1 MKLASLGIA
10 LALVAL
16 PPLAQAS
23 PSSARAAGDAPLQ
36 LGRYSTAVAAPA
48 AQVAQPLEALVR
60 LSYPRQTVHTVGDA
74 LEHTLARSGW
84 RLVSASA
91 LEPQAAHL
99 LTLPLPDSQRTLGP
113 YTVRTVLEVLT
124 GTPWQWHEDAVQRLA
139 WFTLRAEYRP
149 APPSVATQLGNDAA
163 EVAEA
168 HPISS
173 PEISSLDV
181 AEDLG
186 AAEKNARA
194 DRRASRT
201 KAHFFPASG
210 ESSAQG
216 VTPDTSR

>member
-1 MKLASLGIA
+1 M
-10 LALVAL
+10 
-16 PPLAQAS
+16 
-23 PSSARAAGDAPLQ
+23 Q
-36 LGRYSTAVAAPA
+36 LGRYSTAVAAPP

-60 LSYPRQTVHTVGDA
+60 LSYPRQTVRTVGDA
-74 LEHTLARSGW
+74 LDHTLARSGW

-149 APPSVATQLGNDAA
+149 APPSVATQLDPDAA

-168 HPISS
+168 HPVASR
-173 PEISSLDV
+173 EISSLDA
-181 AEDLG
+181 AEDPG
-186 AAEKNARA
+186 AGQKDARA
-194 DRRASRT
+194 ARSASRT
-201 KAHFFPASG
+201 WTHFFPASG

-216 VTPDTSR
+216 ATSDTSR